1 MLMNPV
7 LKPMETPRPAKIS
20 GVARTSTSEKPYN
33 EPNTPL
39 KKLMND
45 FGTSLPTDSMS
56 TTAKDRMITIIKMY
70 ESAAFNR
77 STTLPALNWNHSLL
91 IRRPSGVQGSS
102 HPHFHHFQAPPLSC
116 RETTR
121 LSGHSTRI
129 SHPGLKK

>member
-33 EPNTPL
+33 DPNIPL

-56 TTAKDRMITIIKMY
+56 TTAKDRMITTIKMY
-70 ESAAFNR
+70 ESTVFNR
-77 STTLPALNWNHSLL
+77 STTLPALNQHYSLL
-91 IRRPSGVQGSS
+91 LRRPSDVQGSS
-102 HPHFHHFQAPPLSC
+102 RPHFHHFQAPPLSC

-121 LSGHSTRI
+121 LFGHLTRI
-129 SHPGLKK
+129 SRPSLQK